1 MQGGAVFFTADA
13 LSKLSH
19 WKRESTASTF
29 LRCSWF
35 RRVLSFPS
43 ITNFSWLERERLH
56 ASGTQ
61 TECCTVVLMLFSGL
75 FFNNF

>member
-43 ITNFSWLERERLH
+43 ITNFSWPERERLH
-56 ASGTQ
+56 AVIRMQ
-61 TECCTVVLMLFSGL
+61 VAHRLYVVVLWY
-75 FFNNF
+75 